1 MEISEPEKK
10 RLLTMGISDLNTI
23 EVRQLLQK
31 YEIPWVVLKQRRD
44 IVKGQ
49 AADAADVN
57 RDEESK
63 KTESASDTVIED
75 ASYEPSS
82 SGNEER
88 QLVLRG
94 PLPLQTTSK
103 KKPDQASLRTLPD
116 RGRAARSDR
125 SVREWRPDLW
135 TKRVMA
141 VLVDNILLINIYAT
155 NDHDEREK
163 LFTTMKNWPWPSHG
177 KILAANLPRRL
188 KIEDVHILARHADD
202 DDAIN
207 PTD

>member
-1 MEISEPEKK
+1 MEISKPEKK

-31 YEIPWVVLKQRRD
+31 YEIPWVVLKQWRD

-49 AADAADVN
+49 AADASDVN
-57 RDEESK
+57 RDEESE

-94 PLPLQTTSK
+94 PLPLQTSSK
-103 KKPDQASLRTLPD
+103 KKPDQESLRTLPD
-116 RGRAARSDR
+116 RDRAARSDR
-125 SVREWRPDLW
+125 TRQRNAVEVTKGEQESVRSIESLR
-135 TKRVMA
+135 KRRLAA
-141 VLVDNILLINIYAT
+141 VLSGVGQGIAKFDVSVI
-155 NDHDEREK
+155 
-163 LFTTMKNWPWPSHG
+163 
-177 KILAANLPRRL
+177 PRRN
-188 KIEDVHILARHADD
+188 ER
-202 DDAIN
+202 
-207 PTD
+207 